1 VQGDRL
7 QLGRYLIAD
16 VGVWAFEATVGETS
30 PVIEALPAFYVF
42 RLDSLIPE
50 GTPPLADVRDAVTAA
65 VRLEKKREVARQRAA
80 EAATELRTAPSL
92 AVAAAERGWQVG
104 TYTFTRIAPG
114 PLQDEMVATGAAFG
128 LRVGERSGAIEGRH
142 AYYVVESL
150 ARREADSA
158 AWVAQ
163 RDAQRQSIVDA
174 ARQAR
179 VRVYLDDLRA
189 RATVVD
195 RRQELA
201 RAAAEAPATF

>member
-1 VQGDRL
+1 
-7 QLGRYLIAD
+7 
-16 VGVWAFEATVGETS
+16 
-30 PVIEALPAFYVF
+30 
-42 RLDSLIPE
+42 
-50 GTPPLADVRDAVTAA
+50 
-65 VRLEKKREVARQRAA
+65 
-80 EAATELRTAPSL
+80 
-92 AVAAAERGWQVG
+92 
-104 TYTFTRIAPG
+104 
-114 PLQDEMVATGAAFG
+114 VATGAAFG